1 MDLTVS
7 HEALAII
14 LALAALGTVAGLSF
28 MACLVYRSERH
39 SARHFAQMEERF
51 ERHFAEM
58 QRLTKAVAGL
68 VYQEEEKTRALLR
81 EHGWP

>member
-1 MDLTVS
+1 MTLS

-14 LALAALGTVAGLSF
+14 LAAITLAGFSF
-28 MACLVYRSERH
+28 MTSLLYLWERD
-39 SARHFAQMEERF
+39 SKRHFAQMEER
-51 ERHFAEM
+51 FAEM

-68 VYQEEEKTRALLR
+68 VYQEEEKTRTLLR